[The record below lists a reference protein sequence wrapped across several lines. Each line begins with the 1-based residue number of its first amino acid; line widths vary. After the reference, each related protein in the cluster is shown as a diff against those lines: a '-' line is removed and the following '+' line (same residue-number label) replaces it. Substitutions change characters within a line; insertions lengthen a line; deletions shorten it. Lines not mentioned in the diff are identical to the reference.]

1 MANNKYHLGQDPKN
15 GYNGQ
20 FTPFNQNP
28 ERDTEEDE
36 IDLKQLF
43 YTLWSRKWIIIGAV
57 LFFGLIALGYAY
69 ISTPI
74 YKSEGSLLIKESSGS
89 SPLGGGNNNGIGQLL
104 SSAYGLG
111 VGSTLANELQVLRSR
126 KLSKMIADTLMEERL
141 MPNGRQFPVL
151 FRSYPD
157 DSTMTTKDSIALRIR
172 NNITFT
178 QANQQANVVD
188 ISYDSPSPYE
198 AAHIVNMSMMLYKQ
212 LSTHRNRSSASSAVN
227 FLEKERNRI
236 KKNLNKSEDSLRIFM
251 NNHKL
256 IQVDTQTQQ
265 LIQQMAN
272 LEASR
277 EQAKAKLVAAKAA
290 IKQYKQQLNKIKPGL
305 ADQYADAVG
314 PNVTK
319 LQYAKSELQVKKQK
333 LLAQNPRLNDSSPQI
348 KKLDRKISSY
358 KNRIKQVTQNLINQN
373 DEYLGFLGGSGS
385 GVAQNISNLNQQ
397 LIQMQVQ
404 QTQYQA
410 QTKVINSQ
418 LRQDRNFFNNLP
430 DNMIRL
436 AKLKRAV
443 KINNSLYETVSQQY
457 AQTELMMQTQF
468 GLGQTIDSGFIPKK
482 PVKPQ
487 KKLYLLVGLVLGG
500 ILSIGYV
507 LVREAFNIT
516 IDGVEKMKD
525 RKETLLAVIPSM
537 DQYLKEQHNKAD
549 TVKVQGKNI
558 STGMVTILD
567 TISPI
572 SESFRQLESNLIY
585 SNPDVNMKSVMMTSC
600 GKGEG
605 KTTTIA
611 NLGVVLA
618 EAGYN
623 TVIADVDFRRP
634 NLHNMF
640 GMSKK
645 PGLVEAVFGDIPLEE
660 GIQESIASGLSIL
673 PAGRKP
679 ANAAAISQSQAF
691 LDVISKLEN
700 RFDFVLIDTAP
711 IGIINDAS
719 ALLRQTD
726 GVVVLA
732 KFGQTTEVQLDQT
745 LEQLRQ
751 LQVNISGTVLT
762 AFDHTQSSDY
772 RMGSGYYKQVYQD
785 YNDYKEEA

>member
-57 LFFGLIALGYAY
+57 LLFGILAGVYAY
-69 ISTPI
+69 TSTPI
-74 YKSEGSLLIKESSGS
+74 YKSEGTMLIKEPSGKSS
-89 SPLGGGNNNGIGQLL
+89 LGGGSSGGIGQLL

-111 VGSTLANELQVLRSR
+111 IGNTVSNELLILQSR
-126 KLSKMIADTLMEERL
+126 KLSKMIADTLMKERI
-141 MPNGRQFPVL
+141 MPNGREFPVL

-157 DSTMTTKDSIALRIR
+157 DSTMTSKDTVAARIR
-172 NNITFT
+172 NNIIFARVNT
-178 QANQQANVVD
+178 QAQV
-188 ISYDSPSPYE
+188 ISTTYESPSPYE
-198 AAHIVNMSMMLYKQ
+198 SAHIVNTAMQMYKK
-212 LSTHRNRSSASSAVN
+212 LSTREDRSSAGAAVD
-227 FLEKERNRI
+227 FLQKERGRF
-236 KKNLNKSEDSLRIFM
+236 KNKLQMAESRLRNFMNKSKIME
-251 NNHKL
+251 
-256 IQVDTQTQQ
+256 VDAQTKQ
-265 LIQQMAN
+265 LIQQMAT
-272 LEASR
+272 LESSR
-277 EQAKAKLVAAKAA
+277 EQAKAKLVAANAA
-290 IKQYKQQLNKIKPGL
+290 IKQYKKQLNKIKPGL

-314 PNVTK
+314 PNVSK
-319 LQYAKSELQVKKQK
+319 LQYAMSELQVKKQK
-333 LLAQNPRLNDSSPQI
+333 LLTQNPKLNDSSPQI
-348 KKLDRKISSY
+348 KKVDRKIASY
-358 KNRIKQVTQNLINQN
+358 KNRIKKITQNLINQN

-385 GVAQNISNLNQQ
+385 GVAQHVSSLNQQ
-397 LIQMQVQ
+397 MIQMQVQ
-404 QTQYQA
+404 QTQYKA

-418 LRQDRNFFNNLP
+418 LRQDRKFFNNLP

-436 AKLKRAV
+436 AKIKRDV
-443 KINNSLYETVSQQY
+443 QINETLYKTVYQQY
-457 AQTELMMQTQF
+457 AQTMLWKQTQF
-468 GLGQTIDSGFIPKK
+468 GLGQIIDNGYIPKN
-482 PVKPQ
+482 PARPN
-487 KKLYLLVGLVLGG
+487 KLLYILVGLVLGG

-525 RKETLLAVIPSM
+525 RNETLLAVIPSM
-537 DQYLKEQHNKAD
+537 NKYLKEQHNNAD
-549 TVKVQGKNI
+549 KVRVQDQKI
-558 STGMVTILD
+558 SSSMVTILD

-585 SNPDVNMKSVMMTSC
+585 SNPDVKMKSVMMTSC

-660 GIQESIASGLSIL
+660 GIQESIAPGLSIL

-691 LDVISKLEN
+691 LDVISKLEE

-785 YNDYKEEA
+785 YNDYKEEV